1 MIDLV
6 LKDIE
11 DPYSRENFFRLKNFL
26 NSQVLFEGDFKLFD
40 VSIPTKSN
48 LFKLAHGL
56 SFIPVD
62 VIALS
67 ASGNLN
73 YFFRYQEFTK
83 EFIYITTDGPVRLR
97 FLAGKL
103 RDRAGARAAA
113 EFPIVSLGE
122 TLPASPG
129 FLYAAIDVKTAGFW
143 LTSDVIPTN
152 IAGIPVLFGDAVVI
166 RAAVSTEIDTTYSL
180 GIYQHEGNEVGLT
193 LLGIINVTT
202 GGAKRFAFEF
212 PIIYSSPNV
221 QLACR
226 LLTGTTKNL
235 KVSLVL
241 KGSTV

>member
-1 MIDLV
+1 MLDLI
-6 LKDIE
+6 LKDID

-26 NSQVLFEGDFKLFD
+26 SGQVLFEGDFKLFD
-40 VSIPTKSN
+40 ISIPEKSTP
-48 LFKLAHGL
+48 FKVAHGL
-56 SFIPVD
+56 SFIPAD
-62 VIALS
+62 VIPLS
-67 ASGNLN
+67 AVGNLN

-103 RDRAGARAAA
+103 KDRAGALAAA

-129 FLYAAIDVKTAGFW
+129 FLYAAIDTKTAGFW

-166 RAAVSTEIDTTYSL
+166 KAAVSTELDVNYSL

-193 LLGIINVTT
+193 LLGTIVVTA
-202 GGAKRFAFEF
+202 GGPKRFAFEY
-212 PIIYSSPNV
+212 PVIYSSPNV